1 MLPFM
6 KARKIKVSLAFFKS
20 VIKIHS
26 LVHDNIE
33 DEEIK
38 SQMKAMSQGSFC
50 VFIDEVIAGKR
61 VVDSVVGQNF
71 KSSFHLLVGKEELA
85 SLNLRYL

>member
-1 MLPFM
+1 M
-6 KARKIKVSLAFFKS
+6 KARKIKVSLNFFKS

-33 DEEIK
+33 DEDIRI
-38 SQMKAMSQGSFC
+38 QMKSMSQGSFC
-50 VFIDEVIAGKR
+50 VYIDEEISGKR

-71 KSSFHLLVGKEELA
+71 KSSFHLLVGKE
-85 SLNLRYL
+85 